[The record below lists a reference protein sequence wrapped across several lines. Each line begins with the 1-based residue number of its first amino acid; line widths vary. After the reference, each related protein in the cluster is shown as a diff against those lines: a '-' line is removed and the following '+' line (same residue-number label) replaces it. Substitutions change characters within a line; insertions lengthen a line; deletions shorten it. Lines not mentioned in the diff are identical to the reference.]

1 MINRHIE
8 RIIQKSL
15 HDGEVILL
23 LGPRQT
29 GKSTLLRE
37 RFTGEDVLWLDGDD
51 YDVRAILTQ
60 NTSAY
65 LKNLLK
71 GKRRLI
77 IDEAQNIQGIGLTL
91 KQVHDHVK
99 GVEVIVT
106 GSSSF
111 EISSTASEP
120 LTGRKWEYHL
130 FPLSVVEMTSHHGML
145 EESRLLEQRLIYGLY
160 PEIVTHPGDAEKR
173 LLQLTSSYLYKDVLK
188 WQEIKKPV
196 ELEKLVQALAFQIGN
211 EVSYNELAQMTGLTN
226 ETVQRY
232 IDLLEKSFVI
242 FSLSSFSRNLRNEIK
257 KGRKIYF
264 YDTGIRNAV
273 IRQFQPLSRRNDIG
287 ALWENFLIVERMK
300 FNSWSDQYPNTYFW
314 RTHAQQEIDY
324 IEDTNG
330 MLYAYEFTWNE
341 KRKKKLASS
350 FSQTYSDHIFKV
362 VNRENYYEFITS
374 KLK

>member
-15 HDGEVILL
+15 HDRKVILL

-106 GSSSF
+106 GSM
-111 EISSTASEP
+111 A
-120 LTGRKWEYHL
+120 
-130 FPLSVVEMTSHHGML
+130 
-145 EESRLLEQRLIYGLY
+145 
-160 PEIVTHPGDAEKR
+160 
-173 LLQLTSSYLYKDVLK
+173 
-188 WQEIKKPV
+188 
-196 ELEKLVQALAFQIGN
+196 
-211 EVSYNELAQMTGLTN
+211 
-226 ETVQRY
+226 Y
-232 IDLLEKSFVI
+232 I
-242 FSLSSFSRNLRNEIK
+242 LR
-257 KGRKIYF
+257 
-264 YDTGIRNAV
+264 
-273 IRQFQPLSRRNDIG
+273 S
-287 ALWENFLIVERMK
+287 
-300 FNSWSDQYPNTYFW
+300 
-314 RTHAQQEIDY
+314 
-324 IEDTNG
+324 
-330 MLYAYEFTWNE
+330 
-341 KRKKKLASS
+341 
-350 FSQTYSDHIFKV
+350 
-362 VNRENYYEFITS
+362 
-374 KLK
+374 